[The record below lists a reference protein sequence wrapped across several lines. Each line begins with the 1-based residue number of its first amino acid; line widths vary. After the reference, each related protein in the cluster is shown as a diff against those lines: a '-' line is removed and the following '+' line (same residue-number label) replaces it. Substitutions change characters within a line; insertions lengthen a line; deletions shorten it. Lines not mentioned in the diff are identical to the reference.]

1 MVVETDAV
9 RLQYLKDFGVS
20 DATYRNTSAG
30 TTSTIYS
37 LLRKEYLEEE
47 AGAGEWVRVIG
58 PLRSCSHIGRAQRGS
73 ERHDCYLRY

>member
-1 MVVETDAV
+1 MTVETDAM

-20 DATYRNTSAG
+20 DATYRDMSAG
-30 TTSTIYS
+30 TTATIYA

-58 PLRSCSHIGRAQRGS
+58 PLRSCSHIGRSQRGS
-73 ERHDCYLRY
+73 GRPDNY